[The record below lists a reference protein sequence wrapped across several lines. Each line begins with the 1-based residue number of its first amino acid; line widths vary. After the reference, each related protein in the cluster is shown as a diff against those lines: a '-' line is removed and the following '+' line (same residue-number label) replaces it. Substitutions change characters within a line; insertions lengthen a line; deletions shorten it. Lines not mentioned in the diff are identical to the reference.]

1 MKQFYEVLEK
11 VKDSV
16 SNNGITNSV
25 TSGDLTEIDLDKTT
39 MFPLCHIIVGDVS
52 FEERIITFDLRV
64 MFLDIVD
71 VQKSLTGDDIF
82 YGNDNLQD
90 VLNTQ
95 LQCANLLQSQIRR
108 GNLKDDFQIQ
118 TTPTASILRQNFE
131 NDLAGWGLEMSLS
144 MFNNELSVCG

>member
-131 NDLAGWGLEMSLS
+131 NVEDRYEDW
-144 MFNNELSVCG
+144 N

>member
-1 MKQFYEVLEK
+1 MRQFYDILEK
-11 VKDSV
+11 IRNSV
-16 SNNGITNSV
+16 SANGITQSI

-52 FEERIITFDLRV
+52 FEERIINFDLRI

-71 VQKSLTGDDIF
+71 VQKSLTGEDIF

-95 LQCANLLQSQIRR
+95 LQCANLLQSQLRR
-108 GNLKDDFQIQ
+108 GNLKDDFEIQ
-118 TTPTASILRQNFE
+118 GTPTASILRQNFE
-131 NDLAGWGLEMSLS
+131 NDLAGWGLEISLS
-144 MFNNELSVCG
+144 MFNNELSICG